1 MIQNTPQHPATDPIV
16 AVILLVSAIAAAVW
30 YEWKTKH
37 RIHPS
42 TILWPLPFLA
52 SEVLVATWGIM
63 GICRADASSICIHA
77 VTTLICGVIP
87 ILRRPFLD
95 WLDKQDGVMP
105 YVICIGRDALLMAAT
120 SVISVIALETACNS
134 AHLASIPS
142 AFFYAS
148 ALIVFLITLILYFA
162 GQRCGGACCIAV
174 VICCGFGIAEH
185 FVIEFKGAALLPSDL
200 LAMGTAMAVSE
211 GYHFTFDTS
220 IVASLTWA
228 AVACA
233 MLSLISPPRL
243 SKRSHV
249 IANVGVNI
257 MCALIAWS
265 CVSSAFANVKLEDA
279 LEFSYDRWW
288 PISSY
293 QTYGFIPVFTATA
306 QNLEIKQ
313 PDNYSDI
320 ETQDIQ
326 AQLAAQ
332 YDAGRGSSPERQA
345 AVAQYNEL
353 KPTVITI
360 MNETFSDLSFFDA
373 LRDADYA
380 GPQYF
385 NSIPDALIR
394 GSLMTSITGGGTAN
408 TEFEYLTNNSLGFI
422 GSGKYPYSLYSLKHV
437 DSLAKQLGDAGYRT
451 LAMHPNLPDNWNR
464 RTAYQSLGFSKF
476 LSIDDFQGAPSYHS
490 GVTDAATYDKI
501 LEELNKSGS
510 PQFILDVT
518 MQNHGGYDA
527 GTVPDE
533 DLTHYA
539 PAGLD
544 DDTCARMNV
553 YLTCIEKSD
562 QELSAFI
569 EQLRELERPVVLV
582 FFGDHQP
589 TVSAAMND
597 ELYAG
602 ENSLEH
608 TARIYSSNYFVWAN
622 YDVAGAEQISQQEA
636 IGASELSARVFD
648 LIGAPLTDYQK
659 ALLATRQDVPTFSG
673 VCYVGADGQLYA
685 LDGDSPYAAVIDHIR
700 RMQYLN
706 FARKL

>member
-1 MIQNTPQHPATDPIV
+1 MIQNTLQHPATGPIV
-16 AVILLVSAIAAAVW
+16 AAILLVSAIAAAVW

-37 RIHPS
+37 RIHLS

-63 GICRADASSICIHA
+63 GICQADASSICIHA

-95 WLDKQDGVMP
+95 WLDKQDGIMP
-105 YVICIGRDALLMAAT
+105 YVIRIGRDALLMAAT

-142 AFFYAS
+142 AFFYVS
-148 ALIVFLITLILYFA
+148 ALIVFLVTLILYFA
-162 GQRCGGACCIAV
+162 GQRHGGACCIAV

-211 GYHFTFDTS
+211 GYHFTFDTN

-233 MLSLISPPRL
+233 MLSLISPPRP
-243 SKRSHV
+243 SKRPHV

-257 MCALIAWS
+257 MCALITWS

-279 LEFSYDRWW
+279 LDFSYDRWW

-306 QNLEIKQ
+306 QNFEIKQ

-332 YDAGRGSSPERQA
+332 YDAGRGSSPERQT

-373 LRDADYA
+373 LRDAGYA

-437 DSLAKQLGDAGYRT
+437 DSLAKQLGGAGYHT

-501 LEELNKSGS
+501 LEELNKSDD

-562 QELSAFI
+562 QELSAFM
-569 EQLRELERPVVLV
+569 EQLRELNRPVVLV

-589 TVSAAMND
+589 TVSTAMND

-602 ENSLEH
+602 ENGPEH

-659 ALLATRQDVPTFSG
+659 ALLATRQDVPAFSG

-685 LDGDSPYAAVIDHIR
+685 LDGDSPYAAAIDHIR

>member
-1 MIQNTPQHPATDPIV
+1 MIQNTPQHPATGPIV
-16 AVILLVSAIAAAVW
+16 AAILLVSAIAAAVW

-63 GICRADASSICIHA
+63 GICQADASSICIHA

-95 WLDKQDGVMP
+95 WLDKQDGIMP
-105 YVICIGRDALLMAAT
+105 HVISIGRDALLMAAA

-142 AFFYAS
+142 AFFYVS
-148 ALIVFLITLILYFA
+148 ALIIFLITLILYFA
-162 GQRCGGACCIAV
+162 GQRHGGACCIAV

-211 GYHFTFDTS
+211 GYHFTFDTN

-243 SKRSHV
+243 SKRPHV

-257 MCALIAWS
+257 MCALITWS

-279 LEFSYDRWW
+279 LDFSYDRWW

-306 QNLEIKQ
+306 QNFEIER

-320 ETQDIQ
+320 EVQDIQ

-353 KPTVITI
+353 KPTVITV
-360 MNETFSDLSFFDA
+360 MNETFSDLSFFAA
-373 LRDADYA
+373 LRDAGYA

-451 LAMHPNLPDNWNR
+451 LAMHPNLPEQLESSHR
-464 RTAYQSLGFSKF
+464 LSK
-476 LSIDDFQGAPSYHS
+476 PR
-490 GVTDAATYDKI
+490 I
-501 LEELNKSGS
+501 LE
-510 PQFILDVT
+510 
-518 MQNHGGYDA
+518 
-527 GTVPDE
+527 VP
-533 DLTHYA
+533 LH
-539 PAGLD
+539 
-544 DDTCARMNV
+544 R
-553 YLTCIEKSD
+553 
-562 QELSAFI
+562 
-569 EQLRELERPVVLV
+569 
-582 FFGDHQP
+582 
-589 TVSAAMND
+589 
-597 ELYAG
+597 
-602 ENSLEH
+602 
-608 TARIYSSNYFVWAN
+608 
-622 YDVAGAEQISQQEA
+622 
-636 IGASELSARVFD
+636 
-648 LIGAPLTDYQK
+648 
-659 ALLATRQDVPTFSG
+659 
-673 VCYVGADGQLYA
+673 
-685 LDGDSPYAAVIDHIR
+685 
-700 RMQYLN
+700 
-706 FARKL
+706 

>member
-1 MIQNTPQHPATDPIV
+1 MIQSTPQHPATDPIV
-16 AVILLVSAIAAAVW
+16 AATLLVIAMAAAVW
-30 YEWKTKH
+30 HEWKTEH

-52 SEVLVATWGIM
+52 SEILVATWGIM

-95 WLDKQDGVMP
+95 WLDKQAGVMP
-105 YVICIGRDALLMAAT
+105 HAICIGRDVLLIAAT
-120 SVISVIALETACNS
+120 SVISVVSLETACNS
-134 AHLASIPS
+134 ERLAGIPS

-148 ALIVFLITLILYFA
+148 ALIIFLIMLILYFA
-162 GQRCGGACCIAV
+162 GQRCGSACCIAV
-174 VICCGFGIAEH
+174 AACCGFGIAEH

-211 GYHFTFDTS
+211 GYHFTFNAD
-220 IVASLTWA
+220 IVTSLTWA

-233 MLSLISPPRL
+233 LLSLISPPRP

-249 IANVGVNI
+249 IVNVGVNI
-257 MCALIAWS
+257 MCALITWS

-279 LEFSYDRWW
+279 LDFSYDRWW

-306 QNLEIKQ
+306 QNFEIEQ
-313 PDNYSDI
+313 PDNYSDV
-320 ETQDIQ
+320 EAQDIQ

-345 AVAQYNEL
+345 AVTQYNEL

-360 MNETFSDLSFFDA
+360 MNETFSDLSLFEA
-373 LRDADYA
+373 LRDAGYA

-394 GSLMTSITGGGTAN
+394 GSLMASITGGGTAN
-408 TEFEYLTNNSLGFI
+408 TEFEYLTNDSLGFI
-422 GSGKYPYSLYSLKHV
+422 GSGKYPYSLYSLEHV
-437 DSLAKQLGDAGYRT
+437 DSLAKQFSNAGYRT

-501 LEELNKSGS
+501 LEELNKSGD

-539 PAGLD
+539 PMGLD

-562 QELSAFI
+562 QELSAFM
-569 EQLRELERPVVLV
+569 EQLRALDRPVVLV

-589 TVSAAMND
+589 TVSTAMND

-636 IGASELSARVFD
+636 IGASELSARVLD

-659 ALLATRQDVPTFSG
+659 ALLATRQDVPAFSG

>member
-1 MIQNTPQHPATDPIV
+1 
-16 AVILLVSAIAAAVW
+16 
-30 YEWKTKH
+30 
-37 RIHPS
+37 
-42 TILWPLPFLA
+42 
-52 SEVLVATWGIM
+52 
-63 GICRADASSICIHA
+63 
-77 VTTLICGVIP
+77 
-87 ILRRPFLD
+87 
-95 WLDKQDGVMP
+95 
-105 YVICIGRDALLMAAT
+105 
-120 SVISVIALETACNS
+120 
-134 AHLASIPS
+134 
-142 AFFYAS
+142 
-148 ALIVFLITLILYFA
+148 
-162 GQRCGGACCIAV
+162 
-174 VICCGFGIAEH
+174 
-185 FVIEFKGAALLPSDL
+185 
-200 LAMGTAMAVSE
+200 
-211 GYHFTFDTS
+211 
-220 IVASLTWA
+220 
-228 AVACA
+228 
-233 MLSLISPPRL
+233 
-243 SKRSHV
+243 
-249 IANVGVNI
+249 
-257 MCALIAWS
+257 MCTLIAWS

-279 LEFSYDRWW
+279 LDFSYDRWW

-320 ETQDIQ
+320 EAQDIQ

-332 YDAGRGSSPERQA
+332 YDAGRGSSSERQA

-353 KPTVITI
+353 KPTVITV

-373 LRDADYA
+373 LRDAGYA

-394 GSLMTSITGGGTAN
+394 GSLMASITGGGTAN

-476 LSIDDFQGAPSYHS
+476 LSIDDFQGAPGYHS

-501 LEELNKSGS
+501 LEELNKSDS

-562 QELSAFI
+562 QELSAFM
-569 EQLRELERPVVLV
+569 EQLRELDRPVVLV

-589 TVSAAMND
+589 TVSATMND

-673 VCYVGADGQLYA
+673 VCYVGAVDELEIPNDQFFLWHTYFADVFEQGGFDIVIGNPPYIGVKGHREMFDLVRLGNLGKYFIGKMDYLYFFFHLALTMLKINGVSSFITTNYYVTADGAVKLRKHLRVSSSLLSLVNLGEMRLFENAPGQHNMITLFRKTEEDNKKDSCRIIDVHRTGA
-685 LDGDSPYAAVIDHIR
+685 LNEVLFADITTGKDAETVYSVSSQNMLFDGSECYIR
-700 RMQYLN
+700 LCDIRILGS
-706 FARKL
+706 

>member
-1 MIQNTPQHPATDPIV
+1 
-16 AVILLVSAIAAAVW
+16 
-30 YEWKTKH
+30 
-37 RIHPS
+37 
-42 TILWPLPFLA
+42 
-52 SEVLVATWGIM
+52 
-63 GICRADASSICIHA
+63 
-77 VTTLICGVIP
+77 
-87 ILRRPFLD
+87 
-95 WLDKQDGVMP
+95 
-105 YVICIGRDALLMAAT
+105 
-120 SVISVIALETACNS
+120 
-134 AHLASIPS
+134 
-142 AFFYAS
+142 
-148 ALIVFLITLILYFA
+148 
-162 GQRCGGACCIAV
+162 
-174 VICCGFGIAEH
+174 
-185 FVIEFKGAALLPSDL
+185 
-200 LAMGTAMAVSE
+200 
-211 GYHFTFDTS
+211 
-220 IVASLTWA
+220 
-228 AVACA
+228 
-233 MLSLISPPRL
+233 
-243 SKRSHV
+243 
-249 IANVGVNI
+249 
-257 MCALIAWS
+257 MCALITWS

-279 LEFSYDRWW
+279 LDFSYDRWW

-306 QNLEIKQ
+306 QNFEIKQ

-373 LRDADYA
+373 LRDAGYA

-437 DSLAKQLGDAGYRT
+437 DSLAKQLGGAGYHT

-501 LEELNKSGS
+501 LEELNKSDD

-562 QELSAFI
+562 QELSAFM
-569 EQLRELERPVVLV
+569 EQLRELDRPVVLV

-589 TVSAAMND
+589 TVSTAMND

-659 ALLATRQDVPTFSG
+659 ALLATRQDVPAFSG
-673 VCYVGADGQLYA
+673 VCYVGTDGQLYA
-685 LDGDSPYAAVIDHIR
+685 LDGDSPYAAAIDHIR